1 MRLAFS
7 NLLLSL
13 ALGLCFMFIHA
24 QEQNETDTNATTT
37 LLNKENVDTT
47 LSPQGTIEVT
57 PENIVTELPMTP
69 DPDYLVS
76 TLDHQMTT
84 IHEVKSTV
92 EASTPLI
99 TDTEQTTTQTTQTT
113 PRSVSE
119 GITAQGQHTTM
130 ALESMEASTT
140 TVPVSIKKGGTA
152 PITSEYLTSTG
163 SYETTVGFTTS
174 ELTSATKHRDDLTTA
189 MVALT
194 PASTVLSSTPTTL
207 KPLAEGT
214 EPPPIMSSPEDT
226 TFLTV
231 TTKTSTRI
239 SHDILELPHSQLED
253 DSVSTHLTPTTIGGY
268 VKHSILPTQI
278 SWLLILIIVLSVII
292 LCVLLVALLMFVQRR
307 KKIAS
312 RKFGPGYVNGQNKR
326 SMKKKGAEDDAW
338 AGPVN
343 LEAGDKVECDGVVQG
358 GLLSD
363 EGREDGDDLVLSTFA
378 AIESGDTPIG
388 GVGGEGTKE
397 VKKWEEQEPLLYIDE
412 NVEEDNKEK
421 AVAEKQRQ
429 KGDENNGQLAV
440 REIKDL
446 NGGETFCLTTAV

>member
-1 MRLAFS
+1 MRLTFS

-13 ALGLCFMFIHA
+13 ALGLCFMFIYA

-47 LSPQGTIEVT
+47 LSPEDTIEVK
-57 PENIVTELPMTP
+57 PENIVTELPTTP
-69 DPDYLVS
+69 DPDHTVS

-84 IHEVKSTV
+84 IHEEKSTV

-99 TDTEQTTTQTTQTT
+99 TDTEQTTTQST

-119 GITAQGQHTTM
+119 GITAQGQQTTT
-130 ALESMEASTT
+130 ALEPMEANAT
-140 TVPVSIKKGGTA
+140 TVPVKTEKGGTA
-152 PITSEYLTSTG
+152 PITSEYLPSTG
-163 SYETTVGFTTS
+163 RYETTVGFTTS
-174 ELTSATKHRDDLTTA
+174 ELSSATKHRDDLTTA

-194 PASTVLSSTPTTL
+194 PASMALSSTPTTL
-207 KPLAEGT
+207 QPPAEGT

-226 TFLTV
+226 TFLTI
-231 TTKTSTRI
+231 TTKTSTKI
-239 SHDILELPHSQLED
+239 STSKFSRDIPDLHHLQLED
-253 DSVSTHLTPTTIGGY
+253 DSVSTHLTPATTGGN

-278 SWLLILIIVLSVII
+278 NWLLILIVCVIL
-292 LCVLLVALLMFVQRR
+292 LCVVLVTLLIFVQRR

-312 RKFGPGYVNGQNKR
+312 RKFGPGYMNGQSKR
-326 SMKKKGAEDDAW
+326 SKKKKGAEDDAW

-378 AIESGDTPIG
+378 ALESGDTPNG

-421 AVAEKQRQ
+421 AVAEKQKQ
-429 KGDENNGQLAV
+429 KGDENNGKLAV
-440 REIKDL
+440 REIKEL
-446 NGGETFCLTTAV
+446 NGGEAFCLTTAV